1 MEKFIVTLE
10 AAERRH
16 LEEIVSKG
24 THAAAK
30 LVNALILLNCNA
42 SDETKVRRTSAEIAA
57 VLHVGA
63 RKIDHVKR
71 RFVEEGIDAAL
82 GRRDSARQYERKI
95 DGDLEAHLIALAC
108 SKPPVGR
115 GLWSLRLLADIAV
128 ELDYVASIS
137 HETVRRTLKKTNSS
151 LGKKSAG

>member
-1 MEKFIVTLE
+1 MEKLIVTLE

-42 SDETKVRRTSAEIAA
+42 SDETKVRRTSAEIAGM
-57 VLHVGA
+57 LHVGA
-63 RKIDHVKR
+63 IKIDHVKR
-71 RFVEEGIDAAL
+71 RFVEDGIDAAL
-82 GRRDSARQYERKI
+82 GRRDSARQYEGKI

-137 HETVRRTLKKTNSS
+137 HETVHRTLKKTNSS
-151 LGKKSAG
+151 LGRKSAG